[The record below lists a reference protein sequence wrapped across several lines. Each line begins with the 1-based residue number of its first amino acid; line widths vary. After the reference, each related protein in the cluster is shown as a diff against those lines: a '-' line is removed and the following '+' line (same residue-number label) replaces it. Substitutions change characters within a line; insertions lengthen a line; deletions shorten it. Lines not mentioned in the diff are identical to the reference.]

1 MMKKITDEDVKGKK
15 LILSKSMSLSKQP
28 SGELSDDELGE
39 VAGGSVTQCVAKAF
53 CPVCGYMSDFYDP
66 FEMPDIA
73 IVDRR
78 HKEYKGCA
86 NEEFR
91 IEYYR

>member
-1 MMKKITDEDVKGKK
+1 MVKKITDEAVKGKR
-15 LILSKSMSLSKQP
+15 LILSKSMSLSRQ
-28 SGELSDDELGE
+28 LSDDELGE
-39 VAGGSVTQCVAKAF
+39 VSGGSVTQCVAKAF

-86 NEEFR
+86 NEEFH

>member
-1 MMKKITDEDVKGKK
+1 MKEITEDAVKSKK
-15 LILSKSMSLSKQP
+15 LILSKSMSLSRQP

-39 VAGGSVTQCVAKAF
+39 VSGGSVTQCVAKAF
-53 CPVCGYMSDFYDP
+53 CPVCGYMSEFYDP
-66 FEMPDIA
+66 FETADIA

-78 HKEYKGCA
+78 HKEYKGCT

-91 IEYYR
+91 IDYYR

>member
-1 MMKKITDEDVKGKK
+1 MKEVTEEAVKGKK
-15 LILSKSMSLSKQP
+15 LILSKSMSLSRQP

-39 VAGGSVTQCVAKAF
+39 VSGGSVTQCVAKAF
-53 CPVCGYMSDFYDP
+53 CPVCGYTSDFYDP
-66 FEMPDIA
+66 YEMADIT

-86 NEEFR
+86 NEEFH
-91 IEYYR
+91 IDYYR

>member
-39 VAGGSVTQCVAKAF
+39 VSGGSVTQCVAKAF
-53 CPVCGYMSDFYDP
+53 CPVCGYMSEFYDP
-66 FEMPDIA
+66 FEMADIT

-86 NEEFR
+86 NEEFN
-91 IEYYR
+91 ISYYR

>member
-1 MMKKITDEDVKGKK
+1 MKEITEEAVKGKT
-15 LILSKSMSLSKQP
+15 LILSKSMSLSRQP
-28 SGELSDDELGE
+28 SGELSDDELSE

-78 HKEYKGCA
+78 HKAYKGCA
-86 NEEFR
+86 NEQFH

>member
-1 MMKKITDEDVKGKK
+1 MKEVTEEAVKGKK
-15 LILSKSMSLSKQP
+15 IILSKSMHLSKQP

-39 VAGGSVTQCVAKAF
+39 VTGGSVTQCVAKAF
-53 CPVCGYMSDFYDP
+53 CPVCGYMSEFYDP
-66 FEMPDIA
+66 FELPDIA

-78 HKEYKGCA
+78 HKEYKGCT

-91 IEYYR
+91 IDYYR

>member
-1 MMKKITDEDVKGKK
+1 MKEITEDAVKSKK
-15 LILSKSMSLSKQP
+15 LILSKSMSLSRQP

-39 VAGGSVTQCVAKAF
+39 VSGGSVTQCVAKAF
-53 CPVCGYMSDFYDP
+53 CPVCGYMSEFYDP

>member
-15 LILSKSMSLSKQP
+15 LILSKSMSLSGQP

-39 VAGGSVTQCVAKAF
+39 VSGGSVTQCVARAF
-53 CPVCGYMSDFYDP
+53 CPVCGYISDFYDP
-66 FEMPDIA
+66 YETADIA

-78 HKEYKGCA
+78 HKEYKGCI
-86 NEEFR
+86 NEEFHIDFFR
-91 IEYYR
+91 

>member
-1 MMKKITDEDVKGKK
+1 MKEITEEAVKGKK
-15 LILSKSMSLSKQP
+15 IILSKSMSLSKQP

-39 VAGGSVTQCVAKAF
+39 VSGGSVTQCVAKAF

-66 FEMPDIA
+66 FEVPDIA

-78 HKEYKGCA
+78 HKEYKGCT
-86 NEEFR
+86 NEEFH
-91 IEYYR
+91 IDYYR